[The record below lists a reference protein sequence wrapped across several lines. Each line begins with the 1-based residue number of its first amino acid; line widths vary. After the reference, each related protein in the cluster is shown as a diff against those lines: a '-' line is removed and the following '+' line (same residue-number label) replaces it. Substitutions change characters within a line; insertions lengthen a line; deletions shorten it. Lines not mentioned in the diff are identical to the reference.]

1 MSKIANIRYT
11 VPVKNMDGETVLEFT
26 PEQMSRLNL
35 KCGDTIEWKV
45 EDDKVI
51 GFKTYPTGIIKPN
64 ETD

>member
-1 MSKIANIRYT
+1 MKIANATFT
-11 VPVKNMDGETVLEFT
+11 VPVKDVDGETVIEFT
-26 PEQMSRLNL
+26 PEQMSALNL

-45 EDDKVI
+45 EDDGVV

>member
-1 MSKIANIRYT
+1 MTKIANIRYT
-11 VPVKNMDGETVLEFT
+11 VPVKNVDGETVLEFT

-51 GFKTYPTGIIKPN
+51 GFKT
-64 ETD
+64 